1 MWRFKGHISTKA
13 TSDERNEQCHF
24 GSKSSADWEV
34 TAVGS
39 NIEAV
44 SMVGRRR
51 FYTCKRQE
59 GVGRWRRESATE
71 RWM

>member
-1 MWRFKGHISTKA
+1 MQSLLCGVLGATHLQKA
-13 TSDERNEQCHF
+13 TSDERNEQCDF
-24 GSKSSADWEV
+24 GSRSSADQEV
-34 TAVGS
+34 TSVRS

-59 GVGRWRRESATE
+59 GVGR
-71 RWM
+71 

>member
-1 MWRFKGHISTKA
+1 MQSLLCGVLGATHLQKA
-13 TSDERNEQCHF
+13 TSDERNGQCNF
-24 GSKSSADWEV
+24 GSKSSAYWEV
-34 TAVGS
+34 TTVNL

-59 GVGRWRRESATE
+59 GVGR
-71 RWM
+71 